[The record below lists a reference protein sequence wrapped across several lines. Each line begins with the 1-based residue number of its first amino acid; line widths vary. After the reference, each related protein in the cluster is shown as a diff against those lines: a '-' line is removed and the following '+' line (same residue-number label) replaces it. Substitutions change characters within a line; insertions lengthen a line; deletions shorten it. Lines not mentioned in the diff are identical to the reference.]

1 MYILMLSLI
10 FALLVAIFAVQNAA
24 PVPINIFWAVKEVP
38 LVLVIFASAV
48 AGALI
53 VFLLALGREFKR
65 RKAVGK
71 EKVNGEVVKGSS
83 LDAGSEAAESAKD
96 TAGNRE

>member
-24 PVPINIFWAVKEVP
+24 PVTINLFWSVKEVP

-53 VFLLALGREFKR
+53 VFLLALWREFKR
-65 RKAVGK
+65 KKGVPDPKSASSDPETERKAK
-71 EKVNGEVVKGSS
+71 NQ
-83 LDAGSEAAESAKD
+83 KD
-96 TAGNRE
+96 